1 MEGTNV
7 THYSQTVFA
16 EIMWMNSSDG
26 WFYGKIM
33 NYEAVS
39 VPN

>member
-1 MEGTNV
+1 MITDSVHMEGTNV

-26 WFYGKIM
+26 
-33 NYEAVS
+33 
-39 VPN
+39 